1 MAESHTQALQS
12 GIYVGKV
19 MHQRLQPKQHGFM
32 YRTFSLCVDLDELS
46 MLNKLR
52 LLSINRFNLLAFY
65 ERDHGANSQGL
76 RQHISDLLSK
86 RGYKHAS
93 ARIKLLCYPRILGYV
108 FNPLSVYFCYD
119 KDDQLQ
125 VILYEVT
132 NTFKQRHT
140 YLIPAD
146 NTSRLEHSCN
156 KQMYVSPFMPLDT
169 RYSFTIQPPA
179 KAVSIGIRQYDQHQQ
194 LLFKATFAGQHTSI
208 TDTALF
214 RLFISHPLMTLKVM
228 IGIHWEA
235 FQLWRKKLQLQPREK
250 GHRNSISWYDKNGD
264 FHNESL

>member
-1 MAESHTQALQS
+1 MAEPDTKTLQS
-12 GIYVGKV
+12 GIYAGKV
-19 MHQRLQPKQHGFM
+19 MHQRLLPKQHGFS
-32 YRTFSLCVDLDELS
+32 YRTFSLCVDLDELP
-46 MLNKLR
+46 LLQKLR
-52 LLSINRFNLLAFY
+52 LFSVNRFNLLAFY
-65 ERDHGANSQGL
+65 ERDHGASTQGL
-76 RQHISDLLSK
+76 RRHISDLLTR
-86 RGYKHAS
+86 RGYAHAI
-93 ARIKLLCYPRILGYV
+93 ARIRLLCYPRILGYV

-140 YLIPAD
+140 YMIPAD
-146 NTSRLEHSCN
+146 NTVLLQHSCE

-179 KAVSIGIRQYDQHQQ
+179 SAVSVGIHQHDQQQQ
-194 LLFKATFAGQHTSI
+194 LLFKATFTGQHSPF

-214 RLFISHPLMTLKVM
+214 RLFVSHPLMTLKVM
-228 IGIHWEA
+228 VGIHWEA
-235 FQLWRKKLQLQPREK
+235 LQLWRKKIQLQPRES
-250 GHRNSISWYDKNGD
+250 GRRNSISWYDKNGD